1 VLKHEDPFLPRAE
14 DAKSFMKSL
23 PFAGDFEREGGIDD
37 AGRRAARRAASTR
50 KSLQSKYAYMLK

>member
-14 DAKSFMKSL
+14 DAKSL